1 MLAVLPMRGIRFVPR
16 LPGARGPTSLM
27 RTRGKPVKE
36 EKIKS
41 ASPSALVSADP
52 PERACGITILPIKQQ
67 DPGQPPERD
76 LPLTERGSGQLEK
89 GETRRERKVSGIRRL
104 NGGS

>member
-1 MLAVLPMRGIRFVPR
+1 M
-16 LPGARGPTSLM
+16 
-27 RTRGKPVKE
+27 KE

-41 ASPSALVSADP
+41 ASAPALVSADP

-76 LPLTERGSGQLEK
+76 LPLTEGAVNW
-89 GETRRERKVSGIRRL
+89 RRERPEGKEKFLVY
-104 NGGS
+104 GG